1 MSIPSDDA
9 TARAVDLSVLV
20 PVYNEEANVR
30 PLHSLALPVLEGLG
44 LSWEILFVD
53 DGSSDGTGEALA
65 EIRRGDPRVRVVR
78 LRRNFGQTTALAA
91 GFDHA
96 LGRRVVTMDG
106 DLQNDPRD
114 IPVLLRKMDE
124 GYEVVSGWRRDR
136 KEPFL
141 TRRLP
146 SAAAN
151 RLIASLSGVPI
162 HDFGCTMKAYERSVF
177 ERLPLYAE
185 THRFL
190 PALASLTGARTA
202 EVVVRHHARRA
213 GRSKYG
219 LSRIGKVLIDLL
231 ALQMILHFS
240 TRPRRWFGALALP
253 FALLG
258 IACGMWTAIAYIER
272 PAGAPMIVLPGAT
285 FLLFFLSFFLL
296 SLGWFAELVAATG
309 ERERRLARLVG
320 GSRP

>member
-1 MSIPSDDA
+1 MPTVPVA
-9 TARAVDLSVLV
+9 ARPVDLSILV
-20 PVYNEEANVR
+20 PVYNEKENVGA
-30 PLHSLALPVLEGLG
+30 LHAETVPVLDRLG
-44 LSWEILFVD
+44 LTWEMVFVD
-53 DGSSDGTGEALA
+53 DGSIDGTHEALA
-65 EIRRGDPRVRVVR
+65 AIRREDARVRVVR

-91 GFDHA
+91 GFDYA
-96 LGRRVVTMDG
+96 RGDRVVTLDG

-114 IPVLLRKMDE
+114 IPLLLEKMNE

-141 TRRLP
+141 TRRFP

-151 RLIASLSGVPI
+151 RLIAYLSGVPI
-162 HDFGCTMKAYERSVF
+162 HDFGCTLKAYDRSVF

-190 PALASLTGARTA
+190 PALASLSGARMT
-202 EVVVRHHARRA
+202 ETVVRHHPRRS

-219 LSRIGKVLIDLL
+219 LSRVGKVLVDLL

-253 FALLG
+253 FAVSG
-258 IACGMWTAIAYIER
+258 TVCGAWAAAAYLAEPEGP
-272 PAGAPMIVLPGAT
+272 PAIVLPGAT

-309 ERERRLARLVG
+309 IREKRLARVLG
-320 GSRP
+320 GPGR

>member
-1 MSIPSDDA
+1 MPTVPEA
-9 TARAVDLSVLV
+9 ARPVDLSVLV
-20 PVYNEEANVR
+20 PVYNEEGNVR
-30 PLHSLALPVLEGLG
+30 ALHAEAVPVLDRLR
-44 LSWEILFVD
+44 LAWEMIFVD
-53 DGSSDGTGEALA
+53 DGSTDGTHAALA
-65 EIRRGDPRVRVVR
+65 EIRREDARVRVVR

-91 GFDHA
+91 GFDYA
-96 LGRRVVTMDG
+96 RGDRVVTLDG

-114 IPVLLRKMDE
+114 IPLLLEKMDE

-146 SAAAN
+146 SVAAN
-151 RLIASLSGVPI
+151 RLIAFLSGVPI
-162 HDFGCTMKAYERSVF
+162 HDFGCTLKAYDRSVF

-190 PALASLTGARTA
+190 PALASLTGARTTEA
-202 EVVVRHHARRA
+202 VVRHHPRRF

-219 LSRIGKVLIDLL
+219 LSRVGKVLVDLL

-253 FALLG
+253 FALSG
-258 IACGMWTAIAYIER
+258 AACGAWAAAAYFSR
-272 PAGAPMIVLPGAT
+272 PEGPPMIVLPGAT

-309 ERERRLARLVG
+309 VREKRLARVLG
-320 GSRP
+320 GPGR